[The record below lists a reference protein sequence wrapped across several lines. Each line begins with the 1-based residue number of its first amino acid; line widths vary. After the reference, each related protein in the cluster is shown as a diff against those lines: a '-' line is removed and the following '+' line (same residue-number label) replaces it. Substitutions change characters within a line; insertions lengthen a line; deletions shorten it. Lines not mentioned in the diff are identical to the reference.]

1 MVGAF
6 APYII
11 KRRRAEIVRGYCYRF
26 LQCSFPCGIIMLIFS
41 ILFILLGA
49 GQLIYILH
57 FNGCNPVITTASES
71 STTKQ
76 FLVTSS
82 SPPPPPPAL
91 LPLFKC
97 NRATMKVLG
106 ITFLVTGIVL
116 FVISVLVTKYS
127 RSSEENNV
135 IRTTTSSLL
144 SSSSSSS
151 HPTKATSKHHH
162 HPPHPICH
170 YSLTPLSSMHDL
182 SHATLSTR

>member
-49 GQLIYILH
+49 GQLIYILR

-71 STTKQ
+71 TTTKH
-76 FLVTSS
+76 FPITSPSS
-82 SPPPPPPAL
+82 SPPPPTLL

-135 IRTTTSSLL
+135 IRTTTSS
-144 SSSSSSS
+144 SS
-151 HPTKATSKHHH
+151 HPTTSKHHH

-182 SHATLSTR
+182 SHAALSTR

>member
-26 LQCSFPCGIIMLIFS
+26 LQCSFPCGIVMLIFS

-49 GQLIYILH
+49 GQLIHILH

-71 STTKQ
+71 TTTKY
-76 FLVTSS
+76 FPVTSS
-82 SPPPPPPAL
+82 SSSSPPSPTL

-135 IRTTTSSLL
+135 IRTTTSS
-144 SSSSSSS
+144 SS
-151 HPTKATSKHHH
+151 HPTKTTSKHHH

-182 SHATLSTR
+182 SHAALSTR